1 MKRPLISIV
10 TPTYNE
16 ELNVEEC
23 YRTVKH
29 IFEEQL
35 PDCDYEHV
43 FADNASLD
51 STPDILRKLAASDS
65 RVKVVLNAR
74 NFGPFRSNYNALRY
88 TKGDAVLVQL
98 AADLQDPPELI
109 PQFVAKWREGYDV
122 VYGIRATRQ
131 ESFTLRSIRKIYY
144 RLVARLADVQ
154 IPVDA
159 GEFQFVDRRVV
170 DELLKVDDYYPYI
183 RGMIADLGFRSTG
196 IAFEWRA
203 RKRGISSNNLYRLI
217 DQGLNGFVS
226 FTNIPL
232 RLATFVGFGLSALTL
247 LYAFVQLILNVV
259 FFRRFSAPGIA
270 TLIVAL
276 FFFGGVQMFFI
287 GILGEYI
294 NAIHSQVRRKG
305 RVVERERINIDDRID
320 VTSPARDGSPSSNT
334 G

>member
-1 MKRPLISIV
+1 MTRPLISVV

-16 ELNVEEC
+16 ALNVEEC
-23 YRTVKH
+23 YRAVKRV
-29 IFEEQL
+29 FEEQL
-35 PDCDYEHV
+35 PGYDYEHI
-43 FADNASLD
+43 FADNASAD
-51 STPDILRKLAASDS
+51 DTAAILRRLADADP
-65 RVKVVLNAR
+65 RVKVVVNAR
-74 NFGPFRSNYNALRY
+74 NFGPFRSNFNALRY
-88 TKGDAVLVQL
+88 AKGDAVLVQL

-109 PQFVAKWREGYDV
+109 PQFVAKWREGFEV
-122 VYGIRATRQ
+122 VYGIRARRQ
-131 ESFTLRSIRKIYY
+131 ESLTLRSIRRVYY

-159 GEFQFVDRRVV
+159 GEFQLVDKRVIE
-170 DELLKVDDYYPYI
+170 ELLKTDDYYPYI

-232 RLATFVGFGLSALTL
+232 RIASACGFVLSAVTL
-247 LYAFVQLILNVV
+247 FYAFVQLVLNIMYY
-259 FFRRFSAPGIA
+259 RRLSAPGIG

-276 FFFGGVQMFFI
+276 FFFAGVQMLFI

-305 RVVERERINIDDRID
+305 RVVERERFNLDAPH
-320 VTSPARDGSPSSNT
+320 T
-334 G
+334 

>member
-1 MKRPLISIV
+1 MSAVLRPLISIV

-16 ELNVEEC
+16 SLNVEEC
-23 YRTVKH
+23 YRVVKS

-35 PDCDYEHV
+35 PDYDYEHV
-43 FADNASLD
+43 FADNASRD
-51 STPDILRKLAASDS
+51 GTQEILRRLAQDDR

-74 NFGPFRSNYNALRY
+74 NFGPFRSNFNALRHA
-88 TKGDAVLVQL
+88 KGDAVLVQL
-98 AADLQDPPELI
+98 AADLQDPPELL
-109 PQFVAKWREGYDV
+109 PEFVAKWREGYEV
-122 VYGIRATRQ
+122 VYGIRAKRQ
-131 ESFTLRSIRKIYY
+131 ESFTLKTIRRIYY
-144 RLVARLADVQ
+144 RLVARLADVT

-170 DELLKVDDYYPYI
+170 DELLQIDDYYPYI

-196 IAFEWRA
+196 IPFEWRS

-232 RLATFVGFGLSALTL
+232 RLATFTGFGISVLTL
-247 LYAFVQLILNVV
+247 LYAFAQLIINAVYY
-259 FFRRFSAPGIA
+259 RRFSQPGIA
-270 TLIVAL
+270 TLIVGL
-276 FFFGGVQMFFI
+276 FFFGGVQLFFI

-305 RVVERERINIDDRID
+305 RVVERERLNIDA
-320 VTSPARDGSPSSNT
+320 S
-334 G
+334 

>member
-1 MKRPLISIV
+1 MTKPLISVV

-16 ELNVEEC
+16 SMNVEEC
-23 YRTVKH
+23 YRAVKRV
-29 IFEEQL
+29 FEEQL
-35 PDCDYEHV
+35 PDYDYEHI
-43 FADNASLD
+43 FADNAS
-51 STPDILRKLAASDS
+51 PDGTAAILRRLADSDP
-65 RVKVVLNAR
+65 RVKVIVNAR
-74 NFGPFRSNYNALRY
+74 NFGPFRSNFNALRHA
-88 TKGDAVLVQL
+88 KGDAVLVQL

-109 PQFVAKWREGYDV
+109 PQFVAKWREGYEV
-122 VYGIRATRQ
+122 VYGIRAKRQ
-131 ESFTLRSIRKIYY
+131 ESLTLRSIRKLYY
-144 RLVARLADVQ
+144 RLVARLADVH

-159 GEFQFVDRRVV
+159 GEFQLVDKRVIA
-170 DELLKVDDYYPYI
+170 ELLAIDDYYPYI

-196 IAFEWRA
+196 IPFEWKR
-203 RKRGISSNNLYRLI
+203 RQRGISSNNLYRLI

-232 RLATFVGFGLSALTL
+232 RLATFCGFALSAVTL
-247 LYAFVQLILNVV
+247 LYAFVQLVLNVL
-259 FFRRFSAPGIA
+259 FYRRFSAPGIA

-305 RVVERERINIDDRID
+305 RVVERERINI
-320 VTSPARDGSPSSNT
+320 GEE